1 MPVLILKKK
10 KKASCV
16 FLSYGCALFF
26 CLCVYHASGL
36 KAFSHPSLYKFFP
49 AELGTQKNG
58 LLGGITTKT
67 NPKQLLHNMLKHSG
81 TYLALFGWFFGKIYT
96 DAIDRFTLFQLF
108 WQ

>member
-10 KKASCV
+10 KKPPV
-16 FLSYGCALFF
+16 FFFLMVVLSFSVSVSIMLQ
-26 CLCVYHASGL
+26 LL

-81 TYLALFGWFFGKIYT
+81 TYLALFG
-96 DAIDRFTLFQLF
+96 
-108 WQ
+108 